1 MMEESPFHYR
11 ITGKQSVERL
21 DPLLRSLVPNSHF
34 CNALDLKS
42 ISERSLSFVW
52 ETTCEKDV
60 RAIHQNAIVLNKLHN
75 SQIIESKA
83 SFASLQLLISYPMLE
98 TRVASNAGIVEH
110 WATQRW
116 GIDTVIDTTDRDW
129 WVVKASQGNGGRDVW
144 VFNSQNYRQVI
155 QELPYQQEYV
165 IQRYTELITLYTII
179 SLILYT
185 E

>member
-1 MMEESPFHYR
+1 
-11 ITGKQSVERL
+11 
-21 DPLLRSLVPNSHF
+21 
-34 CNALDLKS
+34 
-42 ISERSLSFVW
+42 
-52 ETTCEKDV
+52 
-60 RAIHQNAIVLNKLHN
+60 
-75 SQIIESKA
+75 
-83 SFASLQLLISYPMLE
+83 MLE

-179 SLILYT
+179 SLMLYT